1 MSTNRQSGRRAAE
14 WLQNPSPLPPSPKR
28 RGGRNRRPPPS
39 VSGRG
44 FPRGVRAAL
53 AVLLCASLPGCM
65 QQMANQPAYRPLQA
79 SSFFPDGR
87 SARPLV
93 PGTVARGDLRA
104 DTAFYTGL
112 TGKTDEAS
120 RAAGVIAVAGQPFA
134 APALFL
140 VSDPY
145 EADFPL
151 PITKELLRRGQE
163 RFNIFCAVCHDRA
176 GTGEGMIKQRGFT
189 PPPTFHQPRLRQA
202 PVGYIFSVITRGYG
216 AMPDYAAQIPPH
228 DRWAIV
234 LYVRT
239 LQIREHAPVAA
250 LPPALVKQLKEGPRK

>member
-1 MSTNRQSGRRAAE
+1 
-14 WLQNPSPLPPSPKR
+14 
-28 RGGRNRRPPPS
+28 
-39 VSGRG
+39 
-44 FPRGVRAAL
+44 
-53 AVLLCASLPGCM
+53 M

-112 TGKTDEAS
+112 SGKTDEQT
-120 RAAGVIAVAGQPFA
+120 RAAGVVATAGHPLGA
-134 APALFL
+134 AALFIAA
-140 VSDPY
+140 DPY
-145 EADFPL
+145 EEKFPL
-151 PITKELLRRGQE
+151 PITEKLLQRGQE

-176 GTGEGMIKQRGFT
+176 GTGEGMVKQRGFT
-189 PPPTFHQPRLRQA
+189 PPPSFHQPRLRQA
-202 PVGYIFSVITRGYG
+202 RLGYFFSVITRGYG
-216 AMPDYAAQIPPH
+216 AMPDYASQIPPP

-239 LQIREHAPVAA
+239 LQIREHAPVARLA
-250 LPPALVKQLKEGPRK
+250 PALVKQLKEGRAK